1 MEEKMFQSQLNYL
14 LISWMVNGT
23 DEQNKVVIVNA
34 ALALQCCYPE
44 KSLSETIEMATE
56 SLESGKAKN
65 VTSNTFNDMSILK
78 QIIATKMEEVELNKG
93 IQPVRL
99 LERSIYFNTD
109 VVSMKQYLLRTDRV
123 GIIAEIKRSSP
134 STGELKNNLD
144 IEKLSI
150 GYMQA
155 GATALSILTD
165 QKYFGGSNDDLTQ
178 ARKFNYCPILRKDF
192 IIDEYQL
199 VEAKSIGADCILF
212 IAACL
217 SPENCKTL
225 AKFAKTLG
233 LEVLLEAHNKA
244 EIETHLNPF
253 VDIVGINNRNLHDFS
268 TSIDKSIELS
278 SFIPDDFVKISE
290 SGISE
295 ASQIIASKK
304 AWF

>member
-1 MEEKMFQSQLNYL
+1 
-14 LISWMVNGT
+14 
-23 DEQNKVVIVNA
+23 
-34 ALALQCCYPE
+34 
-44 KSLSETIEMATE
+44 
-56 SLESGKAKN
+56 
-65 VTSNTFNDMSILK
+65 MSILK
-78 QIIATKMEEVELNKG
+78 QIIATKMEEVELNKE

-109 VVSMKQYLLRTDRV
+109 AVSMKQYLLRTDRV

-155 GATALSILTD
+155 GATALSVLTD
-165 QKYFGGSNDDLTQ
+165 QKYFSGSNEDLIM

-199 VEAKSIGADCILF
+199 VEAKSIGADCILL
-212 IAACL
+212 IAACIT
-217 SPENCKTL
+217 PEKCKTL
-225 AKFAKTLG
+225 AKSAKNMG
-233 LEVLLEAHNKA
+233 LEVLLEVHNKT
-244 EIETHLNPF
+244 EIDTHVNPH
-253 VDIVGINNRNLHDFS
+253 VDIVGVNNRNLHDFS

-295 ASQIIASKK
+295 PSQIITLKEHGFKGFLIGGYFMKK
-304 AWF
+304 AQPARACRELIDELQNQAV

>member
-1 MEEKMFQSQLNYL
+1 
-14 LISWMVNGT
+14 
-23 DEQNKVVIVNA
+23 
-34 ALALQCCYPE
+34 
-44 KSLSETIEMATE
+44 
-56 SLESGKAKN
+56 
-65 VTSNTFNDMSILK
+65 MSILK
-78 QIIATKMEEVELNKG
+78 QIIATKLEEVELNKG

-109 VVSMKQYLLRTDRV
+109 VVSMKQYLLRPDRI

-155 GATALSILTD
+155 GATALSVLTD
-165 QKYFGGSNDDLTQ
+165 QQYFSGSNEDLTM

-199 VEAKSIGADCILF
+199 VEAKSIGADCILL

-217 SPENCKTL
+217 TPERCKSL

-233 LEVLLEAHNKA
+233 LEVLLEVHNKT
-244 EIETHLNPF
+244 EIDAHVNPYI
-253 VDIVGINNRNLHDFS
+253 DIVGINNRNLHDFS

-278 SFIPDDFVKISE
+278 SCIPDEFVKISE

-295 ASQIIASKK
+295 ASQIIALKKHGFKGFLIGGYFMKK
-304 AWF
+304 AQPARSCKDLIDNLQNQVL